1 MQKSSSST
9 LLLSYLANIYLFQ
22 VSNRNTRKRCEIWL
36 DLTKKT
42 PERRVFIV
50 NFEHNS
56 HFFLL
61 LSLNMQMLPSFTAFQ
76 WLLWFRWTLSNICCM
91 VICGESSFFQEYDGI
106 HMTELTMAVF
116 IAGKHLKVNNKTIT
130 LACWIFL
137 NKLLIETSHQ
147 DINWHRSGVFNVNF
161 EHILKIVSWFCA

>member
-9 LLLSYLANIYLFQ
+9 LLPSYLANIYLSQ

-61 LSLNMQMLPSFTAFQ
+61 LSLNMQMLPSFTVFQ

-91 VICGESSFFQEYDGI
+91 VICGESSFFSRIRRYTHDRINYGSI
-106 HMTELTMAVF
+106 YSW
-116 IAGKHLKVNNKTIT
+116 KT
-130 LACWIFL
+130 LESQQQ
-137 NKLLIETSHQ
+137 NH
-147 DINWHRSGVFNVNF
+147 
-161 EHILKIVSWFCA
+161 HISMLDFF

>member
-22 VSNRNTRKRCEIWL
+22 VSNRNTRKRREISL

-50 NFEHNS
+50 NFEHNL

-61 LSLNMQMLPSFTAFQ
+61 LSLNMQMLPSFTVFQ
-76 WLLWFRWTLSNICCM
+76 
-91 VICGESSFFQEYDGI
+91 
-106 HMTELTMAVF
+106 
-116 IAGKHLKVNNKTIT
+116 
-130 LACWIFL
+130 
-137 NKLLIETSHQ
+137 
-147 DINWHRSGVFNVNF
+147 
-161 EHILKIVSWFCA
+161 